1 MGTCY
6 TVWIQDEYN
15 WDYVLG
21 EKHKLKKDIK
31 KAIPHCEFVADFY
44 GWLIFDIDKTF
55 PFDGKLDFIK
65 CDHILISSDNDKMVP
80 TKL

>member
-6 TVWIQDEYN
+6 RVWVQNEHDWDCGSYSKDE
-15 WDYVLG
+15 
-21 EKHKLKKDIK
+21 LKNDIK
-31 KAIPHCEFVADFY
+31 AVIPHCEFVADFN

-65 CDHILISSDNDKMVP
+65 CDHILISNDNDRMVP